1 MNKRTRSTSGTA
13 KRYSALFTC
22 MNTRAVHL
30 ELTGDMPKDSFIFA
44 HCRFKARR
52 GHPKSIW
59 SDNRNNFIGAERELK
74 DALSKLDEKKI
85 INELNESRI
94 QWTFNPAK
102 SPWMG
107 GAMEALVK
115 ITKGCLKV
123 TWRRITHAIFRNWKH
138 SDQYTFNVCKWR
150 HWWFGT
156 TNTKLCIR
164 RGNVNKKFCDF

>member
-1 MNKRTRSTSGTA
+1 
-13 KRYSALFTC
+13 

-123 TWRRITHAIFRNWKH
+123 VVKIWLLHEDALHTLFLEIESIVISIPLTSV
-138 SDQYTFNVCKWR
+138 SDDIDDLEPLTPNCV
-150 HWWFGT
+150 
-156 TNTKLCIR
+156 L
-164 RGNVNKKFCDF
+164 DEAM